1 MGWGWPWGFVAVAGG
16 VTSGIGDID
25 GDLVEVV

>member
-1 MGWGWPWGFVAVAGG
+1 LGVVAVAGG